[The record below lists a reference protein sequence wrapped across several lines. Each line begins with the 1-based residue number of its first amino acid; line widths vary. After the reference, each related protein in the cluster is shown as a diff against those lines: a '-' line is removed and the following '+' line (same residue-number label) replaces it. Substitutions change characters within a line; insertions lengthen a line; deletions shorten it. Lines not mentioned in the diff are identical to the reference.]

1 MQYGII
7 DVYMRERLFA
17 KYRYSLVLLKE
28 LVKTD
33 FKLRYQGSV
42 LGYLW
47 SLFKPLFLF
56 IILYFVFVHFLRV
69 GGDVPNWPIAMLFG
83 IVLWTFFSEVT
94 NNGLMSIVGHGDVI
108 RKINFPKYI
117 IIISSSISAFINLLL
132 NLVVLAV
139 FMVISQV
146 DLHWMAL
153 LTPLFILELFVFA
166 IGIAFILATLYV
178 KLRDIGYIWEIL
190 SQALFYGSAVIYPIS
205 MVVNQSEFL
214 AKILLLNPIAQS
226 IQSARKTLIDPA
238 NITASDLTSNILFTL
253 VPIIV
258 VIVTFIFGAW
268 LFKKKSHSFAEDV

>member
-205 MVVNQSEFL
+205 MVVNQSESL

-253 VPIIV
+253 VPITI